1 MENEIKKESHW
12 FWGSVY
18 KYRSIYYQVLL
29 ASLFINLFALASA
42 FYIMTV
48 YDKVVPN
55 NAISS
60 LIALTAGVFLVIIF
74 DFITKMIR
82 GYFID
87 VGGSLLDDDLAERLF
102 KKFVSHDVNKL
113 GNSPSKLAAS
123 VKEFDGVRDFF
134 GSATMVTLVDF
145 PFMIVFV
152 GVLWA
157 IGGMVALVPT
167 LIIPLVIIVAAT
179 IHPLIKGYAEK
190 NLNAS
195 QGKLGVLLELLGNI
209 ETVKTVSG
217 GEYLKTKWHK
227 SVGDLNRASIISRT
241 IGNIAI
247 TFSQSGLQI
256 SQTFMIFY
264 GVFLIAAAE
273 LSMGALIAC
282 VILSGRALAPLGQIG
297 ALLTRFNTA
306 IVGYKRIDELMSVDA
321 EDEKFEEFEHKGSIR
336 EGAISIKNLN
346 WVINERKILQDV
358 NIEINAG
365 EKIALVGSLGSGKSS
380 LLKCLVGFNS
390 IEQNVISI
398 DNYDIKS
405 ISPEV
410 MRKNIG
416 YSPQTIQLFTG
427 TIYENIGMG
436 YDDATEEDIE
446 KVCEIVGIHNFI
458 GSLPGGYNYTLDE
471 NGRNLSGGQKKSITL
486 ARALIK
492 KPKIL
497 ILDEPTSSMDGTS
510 MTQFIKNLKE
520 IYTDYTLIIA
530 THNAQDLS
538 LVDRVIAIVDGK
550 VANDLP
556 KENFLANINKT
567 EI

>member
-1 MENEIKKESHW
+1 MDSESKKESHW

-60 LIALTAGVFLVIIF
+60 LIALTAGVFLVIVF

-102 KKFVSHDVNKL
+102 RKFVSHDVTKL

-241 IGNIAI
+241 IGNIAV
-247 TFSQSGLQI
+247 TFSQSGLQL

-306 IVGYKRIDELMSVDA
+306 IAGYKRIDELMSKDA
-321 EDEKFEEFEHKGSIR
+321 ADEKFDAFEHKGSIR
-336 EGAISIKNLN
+336 EGAISIKGLN
-346 WVINERKILQDV
+346 WSVNERKILQDI

-380 LLKCLVGFNS
+380 LIKCLVGFNS
-390 IEQNVISI
+390 VEQNIISI

-436 YDDATEEDIE
+436 YDDASEEDIE
-446 KVCEIVGIHNFI
+446 KVCEIVGIHKFI
-458 GSLPGGYNYTLDE
+458 GSLPGGYNYVLDE

-492 KPKIL
+492 QPKIL

-550 VANDLP
+550 VVNDLP
-556 KENFLANINKT
+556 KENFLANVNKT

>member
-1 MENEIKKESHW
+1 M
-12 FWGSVY
+12 
-18 KYRSIYYQVLL
+18 
-29 ASLFINLFALASA
+29 
-42 FYIMTV
+42 
-48 YDKVVPN
+48 
-55 NAISS
+55 
-60 LIALTAGVFLVIIF
+60 
-74 DFITKMIR
+74 
-82 GYFID
+82 
-87 VGGSLLDDDLAERLF
+87 
-102 KKFVSHDVNKL
+102 
-113 GNSPSKLAAS
+113 
-123 VKEFDGVRDFF
+123 
-134 GSATMVTLVDF
+134 
-145 PFMIVFV
+145 
-152 GVLWA
+152 
-157 IGGMVALVPT
+157 
-167 LIIPLVIIVAAT
+167 
-179 IHPLIKGYAEK
+179 
-190 NLNAS
+190 
-195 QGKLGVLLELLGNI
+195 
-209 ETVKTVSG
+209 
-217 GEYLKTKWHK
+217 
-227 SVGDLNRASIISRT
+227 
-241 IGNIAI
+241 
-247 TFSQSGLQI
+247 
-256 SQTFMIFY
+256 
-264 GVFLIAAAE
+264 
-273 LSMGALIAC
+273 
-282 VILSGRALAPLGQIG
+282 
-297 ALLTRFNTA
+297 
-306 IVGYKRIDELMSVDA
+306 
-321 EDEKFEEFEHKGSIR
+321 
-336 EGAISIKNLN
+336 
-346 WVINERKILQDV
+346 
-358 NIEINAG
+358 
-365 EKIALVGSLGSGKSS
+365 
-380 LLKCLVGFNS
+380 GFNS

-458 GSLPGGYNYTLDE
+458 GSLPGCYNYTLDE

>member
-1 MENEIKKESHW
+1 MDSESKKESHW

-60 LIALTAGVFLVIIF
+60 LIALTAGVFLVIVF

-102 KKFVSHDVNKL
+102 RKFVSHDVTKL

-217 GEYLKTKWHK
+217 GEYLKTK
-227 SVGDLNRASIISRT
+227 
-241 IGNIAI
+241 
-247 TFSQSGLQI
+247 
-256 SQTFMIFY
+256 
-264 GVFLIAAAE
+264 
-273 LSMGALIAC
+273 
-282 VILSGRALAPLGQIG
+282 
-297 ALLTRFNTA
+297 
-306 IVGYKRIDELMSVDA
+306 
-321 EDEKFEEFEHKGSIR
+321 
-336 EGAISIKNLN
+336 
-346 WVINERKILQDV
+346 
-358 NIEINAG
+358 
-365 EKIALVGSLGSGKSS
+365 
-380 LLKCLVGFNS
+380 
-390 IEQNVISI
+390 
-398 DNYDIKS
+398 
-405 ISPEV
+405 
-410 MRKNIG
+410 
-416 YSPQTIQLFTG
+416 
-427 TIYENIGMG
+427 
-436 YDDATEEDIE
+436 
-446 KVCEIVGIHNFI
+446 
-458 GSLPGGYNYTLDE
+458 
-471 NGRNLSGGQKKSITL
+471 
-486 ARALIK
+486 
-492 KPKIL
+492 
-497 ILDEPTSSMDGTS
+497 
-510 MTQFIKNLKE
+510 
-520 IYTDYTLIIA
+520 
-530 THNAQDLS
+530 
-538 LVDRVIAIVDGK
+538 
-550 VANDLP
+550 
-556 KENFLANINKT
+556 
-567 EI
+567 